1 MVGEEVG
8 RVTRADRNTLTVAT
22 RLAFRAG
29 DGLAFFD
36 PGGNLQ
42 GTLVNAVSGPTVT
55 VQSPKGIRVGTLL
68 YRNHDHAFLAALKSA
83 RPQRRIPVAF
93 MLRGYSDGVTL
104 AARDGDGIQVERRL
118 AGRPEPAREPDAALA
133 TIRRQLTK
141 TGRSIYACSEVVV
154 EGSPVPFLAV
164 SVLNGLRRELLDAL
178 TTEREHRRPRISGG
192 VVRNDAPYPHR
203 TLTYLGN
210 ALNKKA
216 EAFYRRHGVTATEP
230 AAESGLDMRG
240 RKVMATRYCIREQ
253 LGLCPREGSAE
264 FNDEPLYL
272 VDDQGNCLRLDFDC
286 VRCETDIFLE

>member
-1 MVGEEVG
+1 
-8 RVTRADRNTLTVAT
+8 
-22 RLAFRAG
+22 
-29 DGLAFFD
+29 
-36 PGGNLQ
+36 
-42 GTLVNAVSGPTVT
+42 
-55 VQSPKGIRVGTLL
+55 
-68 YRNHDHAFLAALKSA
+68 
-83 RPQRRIPVAF
+83 